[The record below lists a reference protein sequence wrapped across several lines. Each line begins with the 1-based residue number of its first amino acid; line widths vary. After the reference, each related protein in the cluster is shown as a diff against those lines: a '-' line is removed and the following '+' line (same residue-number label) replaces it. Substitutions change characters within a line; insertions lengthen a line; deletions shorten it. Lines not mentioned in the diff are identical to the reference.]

1 MGARCPIL
9 VAILLHALGLAA
21 PASGQEAQTCIG
33 DWSEAG
39 PIVRREGLASMERV
53 GRLARDRAGVAVVTS
68 ALCKSGEGYVYR
80 LLVRGDRGQLNTLV
94 VDARQPFGP

>member
-1 MGARCPIL
+1 
-9 VAILLHALGLAA
+9 
-21 PASGQEAQTCIG
+21 
-33 DWSEAG
+33 
-39 PIVRREGLASMERV
+39 MERV

-80 LLVRGDRGQLNTLV
+80 LLVRGDRGQLKTLV